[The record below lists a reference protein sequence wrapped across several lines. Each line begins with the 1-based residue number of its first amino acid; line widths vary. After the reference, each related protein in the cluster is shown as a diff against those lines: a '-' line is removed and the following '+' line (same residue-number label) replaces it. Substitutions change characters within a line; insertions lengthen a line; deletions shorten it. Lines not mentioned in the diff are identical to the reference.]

1 MSDKTTL
8 LRAFNNHFFDFFD
21 DLIGVLPD
29 NTEIPYAKTS
39 FETIKKAN
47 PTIIIK
53 TWYNFIFLPYK
64 DLINSG
70 DLTFF
75 IDKDYSSELLGV
87 AKSEDILKMIDNIR
101 TPIRD
106 MDETNK
112 QHALKYIQNLCKLS
126 DHYNNAIK

>member
-8 LRAFNNHFFDFFD
+8 LRAFNTHFFDFFN
-21 DLIGVLPD
+21 DLISVLPN
-29 NTEIPYAKTS
+29 NTEISYAKTS

-53 TWYNFIFLPYK
+53 TWYNFVFLPYK

-70 DLTFF
+70 NLTFF
-75 IDKDYSSELLGV
+75 IDKDYSIELTGV
-87 AKSEDILKMIDNIR
+87 VKSEDILKMIDNIR
-101 TPIRD
+101 NPIRE

-126 DHYNNAIK
+126 DHYNAAK